1 MYIDNNS
8 NSKYYND
15 HIQENIKYQ
24 FNYIKLI
31 MIYLI
36 LTYIIILWLYYRLRS
51 INYFN
56 KLKYK
61 PY

>member
-36 LTYIIILWLYYRLRS
+36 LTYIIILWLYYRLFL
-51 INYFN
+51 IFY
-56 KLKYK
+56 
-61 PY
+61 